1 VAPARAR
8 QLLALVA
15 VGAFLATV
23 DAPILSVAM
32 PSLAEAFP
40 TTPLTDLAWV
50 LDAYFVAFGAMLLT
64 SGRLADRFSR
74 PGFLLGGL
82 AVFAV
87 ASVACA
93 LAPSANA
100 LIAARVVQALGGAA
114 ILPAGQAILLSVNPP
129 GRRYAAITTL
139 GTIVALGSALAPTLG
154 GLLVEYLSWP
164 WIFWI
169 SAAGATVAFVLGT
182 RIVPRESGDRSV
194 RIPDVVGTT
203 SQAFGLAL
211 LVYAILGTDRW
222 GLADPRVLAA
232 FALAVVGVGL
242 SVWRSRTHVA
252 PAIHLSLFADRRIAL
267 SNVAS
272 FGLGLGLFGYSFA
285 AVLFLTQQWGYGPL
299 EVGLAMVPGAVASA
313 IGGKSAPL
321 LAARIGAARL
331 GAFAGMLSATG
342 MAMLV
347 LMVAAEPGFWS
358 SFVPGQIV
366 GGLGMAAAL
375 TTAVALSIM
384 SAPVERFAAASGIN
398 GALRQVGGA
407 VGVAIVAAVF
417 GRADFGA
424 IANVR
429 LSWSVTAF
437 AVLVGTVAL
446 AAAAQ
451 LPELARG
458 DGVPAD
464 QPDDEAERPDDEP
477 PVGGIRAR
485 LGDPAPPVPVAAA
498 PGERSALPA
507 GRPGRVKALS

>member
-1 VAPARAR
+1 MPEPASVPPRRAR

-32 PSLAEAFP
+32 PSLAQAFP
-40 TTPLTDLAWV
+40 QTPLTDLAWV

-93 LAPSANA
+93 LAPSAGA
-100 LIAARVVQALGGAA
+100 LVAARVVQALGGAA

-154 GLLVEYLSWP
+154 GLLVEYLSWE

-169 SAAGATVAFVLGT
+169 SAAGAAIAFVLGL
-182 RIVPRESGDRSV
+182 RIVPRERGDRSV
-194 RIPDVVGTT
+194 RIPDVVATL
-203 SQAFGLAL
+203 SQAVGLAL

-222 GLADPRVLAA
+222 GLTDSRVLAA
-232 FALAVVGVGL
+232 FAVAVFGVGL
-242 SVWRSRTHVA
+242 SIWRSRWHPA

-285 AVLFLTQQWGYGPL
+285 AVLFLTEQWGYGPL

-313 IGGKSAPL
+313 IGGKSAPR
-321 LAARIGAARL
+321 LAARMGAARL

-347 LMVAAEPGFWS
+347 VMIAPEAGFWT
-358 SFVPGQIV
+358 SFVPGQVV

-384 SAPVERFAAASGIN
+384 SAPVERFAAASGVN

-407 VGVAIVAAVF
+407 VGVALVAALF
-417 GRADFGA
+417 GRGEFGA
-424 IANVR
+424 IENVR
-429 LSWSVTAF
+429 LAWSITALS
-437 AVLVGTVAL
+437 VLVGTVAL
-446 AAAAQ
+446 AVAAQ
-451 LPELARG
+451 LPEVERG
-458 DGVPAD
+458 DAAPPEPPAD
-464 QPDDEAERPDDEP
+464 HGDDAQ
-477 PVGGIRAR
+477 
-485 LGDPAPPVPVAAA
+485 PAPTPAAGTT
-498 PGERSALPA
+498 PERVLVNA
-507 GRPGRVKALS
+507 